1 MEVIMGKII
10 HNGVQ
15 ITREI
20 NTKNIVG
27 ASTSTS
33 QATSSTNGEKVPMT
47 TATIVGTKLTKT
59 DDGGIKIG
67 SGVSY
72 VKACGAIIFSTISGV
87 DERHHILIYKNGT
100 NHGSLVYRLRG
111 NWEAINIQPTL
122 IPVSADDVI
131 YLYVR
136 TQDSSGATVY
146 SATLTVEVVQ

>member
-1 MEVIMGKII
+1 MGKII

-20 NTKNIVG
+20 NVRNIIG

-33 QATSSTNGEKVPMT
+33 QTTSTTNGEKVPMT
-47 TATIVGTKLTKT
+47 GGTVLGTKLTIT
-59 DDGGIKIG
+59 NDGGIKIG

-72 VKACGAIIFSTISGV
+72 VKAYGAIIFSAISGT
-87 DERHHILIYKNGT
+87 DERHHILIYKNST

-111 NWEAINIQPTL
+111 NWDAINIQPTL

-136 TQDSSGATVY
+136 TQDSSGSTVY